1 VSTAL
6 IVEDDA
12 RIRANLVYRISRLG
26 LDAEAVASAEEA
38 LERLATFPCDLLV
51 LDVRLPGM
59 SGVELVRRL
68 TSSGRLP
75 PTVIV
80 SGEASVS
87 EAVEAL
93 QLGVHDFIE
102 KPFSPERLERSV
114 RNTLDHAA
122 LKREVARLEAA
133 LVSAPEILGTSPAIE
148 ELRAEI
154 ARVAPTDA
162 RVLIC
167 GESGSGKELVADAIH
182 RGSPRAERPFIR
194 INCAAMPAH
203 LIEDE
208 LFGHVRGAFTDAR
221 TAKAGLFEEAD
232 GGTLFLDEIG
242 DMPLELQGRLLRVLE
257 DGRVRRLGET
267 RDRGVDVRVVAATHT
282 DIEAAV
288 AAGRFR
294 EDLYFRLAHLP
305 LDVPPLRERAGDVRL
320 LFDHFLEHYWR
331 HHRMRPRRV
340 EPDVYPILEA
350 YPWPGNVRELK
361 ALAERLVV
369 FGADPVT
376 VSQLPE
382 RYRSPSDSRAGVGEA
397 GQRGPL
403 LPLKEFKHQAER
415 EYLARVLRETR
426 GNVAAAARLLGVQR
440 THLHQRLV
448 ALGVPRPE
456 EDGGDS

>member
-1 VSTAL
+1 VL

-12 RIRANLVYRISRLG
+12 RIRANLVYQVGRLG

-38 LERLATFPCDLLV
+38 LERLADGAFDLLL

-59 SGVELVRRL
+59 SGVDLVRRL
-68 TSSGRLP
+68 AASGRLP
-75 PTVIV
+75 PTVVV
-80 SGEASVS
+80 SGEASVG

-122 LKREVARLEAA
+122 LRREVARLESA
-133 LVSAPEILGTSPAIE
+133 LTGVPEILGASPAIE
-148 ELRAEI
+148 ELRTQI
-154 ARVAPTDA
+154 ARVAPTDG
-162 RVLIC
+162 RVLIH

-182 RGSPRAERPFIR
+182 RGSPRAGRPFIR

-208 LFGHVRGAFTDAR
+208 LFGHVRGAFTDAK
-221 TAKAGLFEEAD
+221 TTKAGLFEEAH

-267 RDRGVDVRVVAATHT
+267 RDRQVDVRVVSATNT
-282 DIEAAV
+282 DIEAAM

-305 LDVPPLRERAGDVRL
+305 LEVPPLRDRPSDVRL

-361 ALAERLVV
+361 ALAEQLVV
-369 FGADPVT
+369 FGADPVS

-382 RYRSPSDSRAGVGEA
+382 RYRSGVGPMPGE
-397 GQRGPL
+397 GDGGERGPI
-403 LPLKEFKHQAER
+403 LPLKEFKHRAER
-415 EYLARVLRETR
+415 EYLARVLRSTG

-440 THLHQRLV
+440 THLHERLA

-456 EDGGDS
+456 DERDER